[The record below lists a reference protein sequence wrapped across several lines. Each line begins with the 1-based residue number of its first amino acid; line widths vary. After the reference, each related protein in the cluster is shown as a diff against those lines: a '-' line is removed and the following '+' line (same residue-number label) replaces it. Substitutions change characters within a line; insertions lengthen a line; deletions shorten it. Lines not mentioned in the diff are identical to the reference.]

1 MADDLAWIYWVV
13 FGAYLVYMLIAG
25 IRAKEKSNTLSD
37 FLVAGRNIGPLL
49 MGLSLGVTYFSASLL
64 IGAGTYAGRYGLGTL
79 WIGAMNAVLGVGLF
93 TVIFGNRTRAFS
105 AETNCLTVPEMLGT
119 RYQSKGLQLFTA
131 LVTFVF
137 EILYL
142 VAVYMGLSSL
152 FSIIMPGLENAYGWS
167 VLFCGVITIVYI
179 VVGGSQGAIA
189 TDLIESLIMLAGVLI
204 LLFAG
209 MNYIGGFPQLNDVLT
224 NATGLGLGY
233 TVFPGVNAFA
243 LVGYICVSSIG
254 IWGSPQMISRYFTAK
269 NKRSIK
275 GGLTVSLIW
284 ASLVAVIAYLNG
296 CIALAYNVQFP
307 LAGLTS
313 NKSNLIPLYMLQI
326 FQEMPWLG
334 ALFLAAVAA
343 ASLTTEEKIILV
355 SASAISRDFY
365 QTASKCSDEKAL
377 KVTRVSTILI
387 VAIAVWISVM
397 SIPEIL
403 VVTFFAFSTFA
414 AAFLI
419 PYFFGLYWKGGT
431 KAAAITTSIICTLV
445 NIIWWFGVS
454 TSSGALVA
462 GGVFPYFKDISSAD
476 AFMFAG
482 AMVKWGA
489 VNEFFP
495 SMIIGLI
502 IFPIISKFTKKPD
515 PKFVE
520 DIFTAMKGKK
530 EVVQTESAPNNTS
543 EPTLSPDNTT
553 IPPK

>member
-1 MADDLAWIYWVV
+1 MGDFTWVYWAV
-13 FGAYLVYMLIAG
+13 FGSYLVYMLIAG

-37 FLVAGRNIGPLL
+37 FLVAGRNIGPIL

-64 IGAGTYAGRYGLGTL
+64 VGAGTYASRYGLGTL
-79 WIGAMNAVLGVGLF
+79 WIGSMNAVLGVGLF
-93 TVIFGNRTRAFS
+93 TIIFGNRTRAFS
-105 AETNCLTVPEMLGT
+105 QETNCLTVPEMLGT

-152 FSIIMPGLENAYGWS
+152 FAIIMPGLTNAYTWS
-167 VLFCGVITIVYI
+167 VLFCGVITIIYI

-189 TDLIESLIMLAGVLI
+189 TDLIESLIMLAGVLV

-209 MNYIGGFPQLNDVLT
+209 MSYIGGFANLNEVLST
-224 NATGLGLGY
+224 NVGPAY
-233 TVFPGVNAFA
+233 TEFPGIGGFA

-269 NKRSIK
+269 NKKSIK
-275 GGLTVSLIW
+275 GGLLVSLIW
-284 ASLVAVIAYLNG
+284 SALVAIIAYLNA
-296 CIALAYNVQFP
+296 CIALAYNTQTP
-307 LAGLTS
+307 LAGLTA
-313 NKSNLIPLYMLQI
+313 NKSNLIPLYMLQV
-326 FQEMPWLG
+326 FQQVPWLG

-377 KVTRVSTILI
+377 KVTRISTIII
-387 VAIAVWISVM
+387 VALAVWISVM

-419 PYFFGLYWKGGT
+419 PYLYGLYWKGGT
-431 KAAAITTSIICTLV
+431 KAAAITTSVVCTAI
-445 NIIWWFGVS
+445 NILWWIGVS
-454 TSSGALVA
+454 TASSTLVA
-462 GGVFPYFKDISSAD
+462 GGVFPLFKDFSGSD
-476 AFMFAG
+476 AFEFAG

-502 IFPIISKFTKKPD
+502 LFPIISLITKKPE
-515 PKFVE
+515 KQFV
-520 DIFTAMKGKK
+520 DQIFAVMKGKQ
-530 EVVQTESAPNNTS
+530 VQSSPEPKIDNSS
-543 EPTLSPDNTT
+543 ENTT
-553 IPPK
+553 LPQN